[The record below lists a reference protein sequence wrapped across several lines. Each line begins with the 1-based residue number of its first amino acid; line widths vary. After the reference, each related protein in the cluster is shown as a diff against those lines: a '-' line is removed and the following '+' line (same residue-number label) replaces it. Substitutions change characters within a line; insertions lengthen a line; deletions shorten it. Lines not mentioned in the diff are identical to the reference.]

1 MYRTF
6 TTTSRMPGYLIL
18 PRALLKLG
26 LTATELSVYML
37 LLDRARLSSQH
48 PDWQDAAGNVFLLYP
63 VRELAIA
70 LGSSETAV
78 KNAMRGLEKKGLII
92 RQRLG
97 MYRPN
102 RIYVKL
108 PEDDFPD
115 VSEPVS
121 PVGNEAAPHVGNE
134 PVPHVGNEPVPHVGN
149 EPAPPVGNE
158 AAPPVGNEPVRHRA
172 RKLPPNKNY
181 RNKTTELKQGSK
193 HVFGILHNLTL
204 TDKEAQELSLLPEGE
219 AHAHK
224 VALYLAGGWEFPDP
238 MAAIRALARGMP
250 MEDLLLHWPYTKQ
263 SPGPSPGPPPSYP

>member
-121 PVGNEAAPHVGNE
+121 PVGNEAAP
-134 PVPHVGNEPVPHVGN
+134 
-149 EPAPPVGNE
+149 
-158 AAPPVGNEPVRHRA
+158 PVGNEPVRHRA